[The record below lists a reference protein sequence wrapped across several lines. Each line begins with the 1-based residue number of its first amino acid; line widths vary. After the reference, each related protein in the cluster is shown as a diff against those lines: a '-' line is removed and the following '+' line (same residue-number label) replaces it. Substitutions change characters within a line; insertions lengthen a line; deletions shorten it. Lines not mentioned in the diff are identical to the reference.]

1 MTTHRKHSGPR
12 HVLIVIRD
20 GSEDDLDDV
29 VELWKDLVDH
39 HREFS
44 DYYTLRRDGRR
55 NWSKYLRE
63 KFSEKSTRLI
73 VAEEGGRLV
82 GFMLCLLDPVK
93 PIFRERTVGL
103 ISDAYVVEHRRRKG
117 IMKEMLAVA
126 LRWFRKNKV
135 RAAEINVSAA
145 NREAKEAWAQLGFKP
160 FAERRRL
167 EFEDEKALA
176 LIEGKERE
184 KKKAVRRGKRGRV

>member
-20 GSEDDLDDV
+20 GSEEDLDEV

-73 VAEEGGRLV
+73 VAEEDGKLV
-82 GFMLCLLDPVK
+82 GFMLCLINPAV
-93 PIFRERTVGL
+93 PIFKERMVGL
-103 ISDAYVVEHRRRKG
+103 ISDAYVVRHRRRKG

-126 LRWFRKNKV
+126 LRWFRKNKLS
-135 RAAEINVSAA
+135 AAEINVAEA
-145 NREAKEAWAQLGFKP
+145 NSEAREAWAQLGFEP

-167 EFEDEKALA
+167 EFENDKAVA
-176 LIEGKERE
+176 LIKGGGRKT
-184 KKKAVRRGKRGRV
+184 KKKSAVRRKKT